1 MKNIFWILTL
11 VVCSC
16 DNNCDIVTDKFINV
30 SGRKIEIIV
39 YKNYRTNIPFETY
52 STTHVIPNNLNLERT
67 LKSCPPAREVTDLI
81 QLLQGD
87 SIIID
92 FGDKKLR
99 YGVKNLSSAR
109 NPYFL
114 ATENRD
120 LFNFTYTL
128 TPEDYANA
136 LP

>member
-1 MKNIFWILTL
+1 MLTL

-16 DNNCDIVTDKFINV
+16 DNDCDLVTDKFMNS
-30 SGRKIEIIV
+30 SGKNIEIIV
-39 YKNYRTNIPFETY
+39 YKNYRTNIPFETF
-52 STTHVIPNNLNLERT
+52 SIKHVLQNNETIDRT
-67 LKSCPPAREVTDLI
+67 LKSCPPAREVTDLV

-92 FGDKKLR
+92 FGDKKIR
-99 YGVKNLSSAR
+99 YGIKNLSSAR

-120 LFNFTYTL
+120 LFNFIYTL